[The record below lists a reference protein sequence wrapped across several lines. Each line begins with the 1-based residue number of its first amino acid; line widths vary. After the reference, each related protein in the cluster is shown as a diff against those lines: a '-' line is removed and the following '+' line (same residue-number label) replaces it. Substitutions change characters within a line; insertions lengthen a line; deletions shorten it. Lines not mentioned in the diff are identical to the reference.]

1 MKYKLIA
8 SDMDGTL
15 VNSKSQLTERTKE
28 AIKNTVKAGALF
40 VTATGR
46 PFCNIKIVN
55 SLFTEDQD
63 MPFIVFNGAAAYMG
77 KSEKLLFEK
86 HLDFNLAREAF
97 NIGQELGIAQISWT
111 GPRLWCNRFCEET
124 VAYRNFSDSP
134 DLEMT
139 AVTDLAIIKDYVPG
153 FSKVLWIADPKEIK
167 ELQVK
172 MSAHFGDKLN
182 CFSSMAHF
190 LEFVSP
196 TAGKGSAL
204 AEIGKLFN
212 IDKSE
217 MIAVGDAFND
227 VSMLEYAG
235 FSVAMDNAH
244 DDIKA
249 ICDHVTLSNDE
260 DGVAAV
266 IEKFILCK

>member
-15 VNSKSQLTERTKE
+15 VNSKSELTQRTKD
-28 AIKNTVKAGALF
+28 AIVSTVKAGALF

-46 PFCNIKIVN
+46 PFCNIKNVN
-55 SLFTEDQD
+55 SLFTEHQD

-77 KSEKLLFEK
+77 KSELLLFERF
-86 HLDFNLAREAF
+86 LDFELAKEAF
-97 NIGQELGIAQISWT
+97 DIGQQLGIAQITWT
-111 GPRLWCNRFCEET
+111 GSRLWCNRICDET
-124 VAYRNFSDSP
+124 LKYRNFSDSP
-134 DLEMT
+134 DLALT
-139 AVTDLAIIKDYVPG
+139 AVSDLADIKDEVPG
-153 FSKVLWIADPKEIK
+153 FSKVLWIADPAEIK
-167 ELQVK
+167 EHQVK
-172 MSAHFGDKLN
+172 MSAHFADKLN

-196 TAGKGSAL
+196 AAGKGSAL
-204 AEIGKLFN
+204 AEVGKLFN
-212 IDKSE
+212 IDSSE

-249 ICDHVTLSNDE
+249 MCDYVTLSNDN

-266 IEKFILCK
+266 IEKFIL

>member
-15 VNSKSQLTERTKE
+15 VNSKSELTERTKK
-28 AIKNTVKAGALF
+28 AIINTVKAGALF

-46 PFCNIKIVN
+46 PFCNIKNVN
-55 SLFTEDQD
+55 NLFEEHED

-86 HLDFNLAREAF
+86 YLDFELACEAF
-97 NIGQELGIAQISWT
+97 DIGQKLGIAQISWT
-111 GPRLWCNRFCEET
+111 GPRLWCNRICEET
-124 VAYRNFSDSP
+124 VRYRDFSDSP
-134 DLEMT
+134 DMNMT
-139 AVTDLAIIKDYVPG
+139 AVSDLKDIENEVPG
-153 FSKVLWIADPKEIK
+153 ISKVLWIADPAEIK
-167 ELQVK
+167 QHQIE
-172 MSAHFGDKLN
+172 MSRHFGDKLN

-190 LEFVSP
+190 LEFISP
-196 TAGKGSAL
+196 TAGKGTAL
-204 AEIGKLFN
+204 AEIGRLFN

-249 ICDHVTLSNDE
+249 ICDYVTLSNDE

-266 IEKFILCK
+266 IEKFIL